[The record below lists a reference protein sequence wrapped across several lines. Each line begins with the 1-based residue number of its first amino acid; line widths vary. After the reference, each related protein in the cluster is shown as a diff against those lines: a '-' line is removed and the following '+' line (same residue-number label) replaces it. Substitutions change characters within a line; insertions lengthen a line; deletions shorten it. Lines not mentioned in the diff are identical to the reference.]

1 MARSLR
7 AGRRPRLTAVAVATL
22 VALLGALTVQASSS
36 AAPAASSGHAT
47 VSVFATGLDNPR
59 GLEFGPDSNLYV
71 AEGGRGGSNST
82 VGRCEQVPPP
92 VGPYTGGHTAR
103 ISKISPSGRRTTVVR
118 GLPSDQTSPA
128 VGGTVSGVADVT
140 FIGHRLYALLAGAGC
155 SHGNPG
161 TVNAVL
167 RIHRDGSWR
176 VVANLSRFLMTH
188 PVANPEAGD
197 FEPDGT
203 WYDMVA
209 VHGLL
214 YAVEPN
220 HGELD
225 RINPRSGRISRVVD
239 VSASQGHAVPTAV
252 DFHRGHFHLG
262 NLGTFPI
269 VPGTQKVWKLTR
281 QGELREV
288 VGGLT
293 TVVGLAQH
301 HGSLYVLETSVAPGF
316 ETPGAGRILRVSPS
330 GQQTTV
336 VDGLTF
342 PTAMTFGPDGAL
354 YVSNF
359 GYLTAPGGGQVLRID
374 LH

>member
-7 AGRRPRLTAVAVATL
+7 VTRRHGLTAVTVATL
-22 VALLGALTVQASSS
+22 AALLAALPVQSSS
-36 AAPAASSGHAT
+36 GAAPAASSQLPT
-47 VSVFATGLDNPR
+47 VSVFATGLNNPR
-59 GLEFGPDSNLYV
+59 GLEFGPDGNLYV

-82 VGRCEQVPPP
+82 VGQCKQVPPP

-103 ISKISPSGRRTTVVR
+103 ISKISPSGRRTTLVR

-128 VGGTVSGVADVT
+128 VGGTVSGVADVA
-140 FIGHRLYALLAGAGC
+140 FIGHRLYALLAGGGC

-167 RIHRDGSWR
+167 RIHQDGSWR
-176 VVANLSRFLMTH
+176 VVANLSRFLKTH

-209 VHGLL
+209 VRGLL

-225 RINPRSGRISRVVD
+225 RINPLTHRVSRVVD

-252 DFHRGHFHLG
+252 DFHHGHFHLG

-269 VPGTQKVWKLTR
+269 VTGTEKVWMLTR
-281 QGELREV
+281 RGQLREV

-293 TVVGLAQH
+293 TVVGLAFH

-316 ETPGAGRILRVSPS
+316 ETPGTGRVLRVSPS
-330 GQQTTV
+330 GQRSTV

-342 PTAMTFGPDGAL
+342 PTALTFGPDGAL

-359 GYLTAPGGGQVLRID
+359 GYLTPPGGGQILRID

>member
-1 MARSLR
+1 LPDGRS
-7 AGRRPRLTAVAVATL
+7 AE
-22 VALLGALTVQASSS
+22 
-36 AAPAASSGHAT
+36 
-47 VSVFATGLDNPR
+47 GLA
-59 GLEFGPDSNLYV
+59 FGPDGNLYV

-82 VGRCEQVPPP
+82 VGQCEQVPAP

-103 ISKISPSGRRTTVVR
+103 ISKISPSGRRTTLVD

-128 VGGTVSGVADVT
+128 VGGTVSGVADVA

-167 RIHRDGSWR
+167 RVHRDGSWR

-188 PVANPEAGD
+188 PVANPEADD

-225 RINPRSGRISRVVD
+225 RINPRTHRVSRVGTCRPARATPCRPRSTSTTATSSSATWAPSRSCPAPRRSGSSPARASCARWSAGSPPSSAWPSTSGRTVPCMSPT
-239 VSASQGHAVPTAV
+239 SAT
-252 DFHRGHFHLG
+252 
-262 NLGTFPI
+262 
-269 VPGTQKVWKLTR
+269 
-281 QGELREV
+281 
-288 VGGLT
+288 
-293 TVVGLAQH
+293 
-301 HGSLYVLETSVAPGF
+301 
-316 ETPGAGRILRVSPS
+316 
-330 GQQTTV
+330 
-336 VDGLTF
+336 
-342 PTAMTFGPDGAL
+342 
-354 YVSNF
+354 
-359 GYLTAPGGGQVLRID
+359 
-374 LH
+374 